1 MKALTLAAGL
11 VSSQRLRVGLVGTAL
26 VVLGAVP
33 LRAEKPAADFRA
45 DFEQAFRRGR
55 TFAVVVQPGVPT
67 TSIYGVDG
75 KNSGTAHFSVDVV
88 DGKWKVSEG
97 ILDFDQTAADTL
109 NLGEVMEL
117 NSISYKDNRVDLRMV
132 SVEAHKVTRGTWL
145 LKQRKPEPVATNFKF
160 FFPFRAY
167 NASDVP
173 RAVEYISHYLQ
184 PFPSQD
190 EARVQAARLLAG
202 GAAAASGREPASAR
216 NVAGGG
222 TTKKEIKTGMTPL
235 EVLDILGKPQKE
247 VTFENKSRWTYPDL
261 TVVFENGRV
270 KEVRF

>member
-1 MKALTLAAGL
+1 MKSLMLAAGL
-11 VSSQRLRVGLVGTAL
+11 V
-26 VVLGAVP
+26 VLGAAP

-45 DFEQAFRRGR
+45 DFEQAFRKGR

-88 DGKWKVSEG
+88 DGRWKVSEG

-117 NSISYKDNRVDLRMV
+117 DAISYKDNRVDLRMV
-132 SVEAHKVTRGTWL
+132 SVEAHKVTRGSWL

-173 RAVEYISHYLQ
+173 RALEYIAHYLQ
-184 PFPSQD
+184 PFPTQD
-190 EARVQAARLLAG
+190 EARVHAARMLAG
-202 GAAAASGREPASAR
+202 GPPASGREPASAR
-216 NVAGGG
+216 TASSGG
-222 TTKKEIKTGMTPL
+222 TSKKEIKTGMTPL